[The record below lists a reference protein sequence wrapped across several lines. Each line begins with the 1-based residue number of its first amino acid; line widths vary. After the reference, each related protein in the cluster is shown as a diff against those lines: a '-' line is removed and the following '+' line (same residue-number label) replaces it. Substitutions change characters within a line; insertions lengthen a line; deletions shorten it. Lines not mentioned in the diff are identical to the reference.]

1 MYGIRET
8 FKKKRYS
15 MRKEGG
21 KERRKEG
28 KREGRKEGRKEGKK
42 EGKERERE
50 NRGDLCVEFYEG
62 HVGLGYKTVFSL
74 LYDLTARNYLQR
86 TRRGSVQ

>member
-1 MYGIRET
+1 MRSERTVKI
-8 FKKKRYS
+8 KKKKKEEK
-15 MRKEGG
+15 RKERKKEGR
-21 KERRKEG
+21 KERRKERGERREG
-28 KREGRKEGRKEGKK
+28 KR
-42 EGKERERE
+42 ERERE
-50 NRGDLCVEFYEG
+50 SRGDLCVEFYEG